1 MARRKEKEQRN
12 KIENSLAKTG
22 EVIKQTAGKF
32 KHISVGKLIGWGIAM
47 VFIFFIMNPGLIPFL
62 PADIKKSLQEIW
74 KDMFGDVDKLSS
86 SFSITPYAV
95 IRVIAIIIVMTFIA
109 TLLKFIFERIRPK
122 TPKTKSILSLAY
134 SATNYLII
142 FITVFF
148 CLAAIGINLTTVFA
162 GVGVLALIIGFGA
175 QSMVSDLVT
184 GVFVVLEG
192 QFNVGDI
199 IEVGGYRGMVESI
212 GIRTTTVRDIGN
224 NVKIINN
231 SDLRNVLNRSL
242 AESVASTSVS
252 VSYDTD
258 LEKAEVEI
266 AELLPKIKEKYPEIF
281 LAVPEYIGVD
291 NLGESG
297 VELKFIAKV
306 KEQNIYT
313 APRLLNREI
322 KIHFDKCGIEI
333 PFNQIVVHE
342 AKNDSAK
349 TDEITK

>member
-1 MARRKEKEQRN
+1 MARKNKDRN
-12 KIENSLAKTG
+12 KIENSLARTG
-22 EVIKQTAGKF
+22 EVIKNTAGKF

-47 VFIFFIMNPGLIPFL
+47 VFIFFLMNPTLIPFL
-62 PADIKKSLQEIW
+62 PADIKESLQTIW
-74 KDMFGDVDKLSS
+74 KEMFGEMGEMSK
-86 SFSITPYAV
+86 SFTITPYTI
-95 IRVIAIIIVMTFIA
+95 IRVVAIIILMTFIA

-122 TPKTKSILSLAY
+122 TPKTRSIISLAY
-134 SATNYLII
+134 SATNYLIT
-142 FITVFF
+142 FITVFLV
-148 CLAAIGINLTTVFA
+148 LAAIGINLTTVFA

-184 GVFVVLEG
+184 GVFIVLEG

-199 IEVGGYRGMVESI
+199 IEVNGYRGMVESI

-242 AESVASTSVS
+242 ADSVASTSVS

-258 LEKAEVEI
+258 LEKAENVI
-266 AELLPKIKEKYPEIF
+266 AELLPKIKEKYPEVF
-281 LAVPEYIGVD
+281 VAVPEYIGVD

-306 KEQNIYT
+306 KEQNIYS

-322 KIHFDKCGIEI
+322 KIEFDRTGIEI

-342 AKNDSAK
+342 AKEK
-349 TDEITK
+349 Q

>member
-1 MARRKEKEQRN
+1 M
-12 KIENSLAKTG
+12 
-22 EVIKQTAGKF
+22 
-32 KHISVGKLIGWGIAM
+32 
-47 VFIFFIMNPGLIPFL
+47 
-62 PADIKKSLQEIW
+62 
-74 KDMFGDVDKLSS
+74 
-86 SFSITPYAV
+86 
-95 IRVIAIIIVMTFIA
+95 
-109 TLLKFIFERIRPK
+109 
-122 TPKTKSILSLAY
+122 
-134 SATNYLII
+134 
-142 FITVFF
+142 
-148 CLAAIGINLTTVFA
+148 FA

-242 AESVASTSVS
+242 SVSVASTTVS

-258 LEKAEVEI
+258 LEKAEAVI
-266 AELLPKIKEKYPEIF
+266 ADLLPKVKEKYPEIF
-281 LAVPEYIGVD
+281 SAVPEYIGVD

-306 KEQNIYT
+306 SEQNIYT

-322 KIHFDKCGIEI
+322 KICFDKEGIEI

-349 TDEITK
+349 TDEIAK

>member
-1 MARRKEKEQRN
+1 MGRRKENKERN
-12 KIENSLAKTG
+12 KIENSLVRTG
-22 EVIKQTAGKF
+22 EVIKNTAGKF

-47 VFIFFIMNPGLIPFL
+47 VFIFFLLNPGLIPFL
-62 PADIKKSLQEIW
+62 PAEIKESLLDIRTE
-74 KDMFGDVDKLSS
+74 MFGEVEKMSG
-86 SFSITPYAV
+86 SFKITPYAI
-95 IRVIAIIIVMTFIA
+95 IRVVAIIILMVFIA
-109 TLLKFIFERIRPK
+109 TLLKFIFERIHPK
-122 TPKTKSILSLAY
+122 TPKTKSIISLAY
-134 SATNYLII
+134 SATNYLIT
-142 FITVFF
+142 FITVFLV
-148 CLAAIGINLTTVFA
+148 LAAIGINLTTVFA

-184 GVFVVLEG
+184 GVFIVLEG

-199 IEVGGYRGMVESI
+199 IEVNGYRGMVESI

-258 LEKAEVEI
+258 LEKAEAVI
-266 AELLPKIKEKYPEIF
+266 AELLPAIKEKYPEVF

-291 NLGESG
+291 KLGESG

-322 KIHFDKCGIEI
+322 KIHFDKTGIEI

-342 AKNDSAK
+342 AKEK
-349 TDEITK
+349 QQKMQ

>member
-1 MARRKEKEQRN
+1 MARKEKTERN
-12 KIENSLAKTG
+12 RIENSLAKTG
-22 EVIKQTAGKF
+22 ERIKNTAGKF

-47 VFIFFIMNPGLIPFL
+47 VFIFFLMKPSLIPFL
-62 PADIKKSLQEIW
+62 PADIKESLQEIW
-74 KDMFGDVDKLSS
+74 KDMFGDVEKMSS
-86 SFSITPYAV
+86 SITFTPFTIV
-95 IRVIAIIIVMTFIA
+95 RVIAIIILMTFLA
-109 TLLKFIFERIRPK
+109 VLLKFIFERIRPK
-122 TPKTKSILSLAY
+122 TPKTKSVLSLAY
-134 SATNYLII
+134 SATNYLVA
-142 FITVFF
+142 FITIFLI
-148 CLAAIGINLTTVFA
+148 LAAIGINLTTVFA

-184 GVFVVLEG
+184 GVFIVLEG

-224 NVKIINN
+224 NLKVINN

-242 AESVASTSVS
+242 SESVASTTVS

-258 LEKAEVEI
+258 LEKAEASI

-322 KIHFDKCGIEI
+322 KIHFDKEGIEI

-342 AKNDSAK
+342 AGKK
-349 TDEITK
+349 E